1 MVESD
6 DCSGGGCGV
15 GAHRRWLWQCTATW
29 IRMGGKDGQ
38 PARRMKEKTTGPW
51 FKRSLNLPVHHS
63 SSSVAVVNKA

>member
-15 GAHRRWLWQCTATW
+15 GAHRRWLWRCTATW

-38 PARRMKEKTTGPW
+38 PARRKKEKTTGPW
-51 FKRSLNLPVHHS
+51 FKRSLN
-63 SSSVAVVNKA
+63 